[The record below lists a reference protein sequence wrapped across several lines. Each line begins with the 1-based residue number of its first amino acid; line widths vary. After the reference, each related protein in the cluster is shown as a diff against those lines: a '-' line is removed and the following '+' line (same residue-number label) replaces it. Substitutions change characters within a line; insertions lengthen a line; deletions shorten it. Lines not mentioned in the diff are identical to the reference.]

1 MKNLNATKKILKWP
15 IKAINNDLNYF
26 RELFLHLLTKDK
38 GSKKPLIRYREEGF
52 ISPNYDRPV
61 CFFCS
66 YDRESIIRENV
77 YYYLNELTLAGFD
90 IVFISS
96 SDTVSDVDLKKLSK
110 NCIRIISRENKGYD
124 FYSWKT
130 GLQEYPQYNAHRAL
144 LLANDS
150 VIGPLFNIRDIIA
163 RLENHDADIVGMTN
177 CFHFYPHLQSYFL
190 YCKKP
195 VVVSE
200 EFIGFFNR
208 VEALGL
214 KKTIIRRYEVG
225 FSRLLGR
232 RFNLSALYPLEC
244 VLDRTRYVERPK
256 RWIEPTFHLWKPL
269 ITEFKFPFF
278 KKNLVTRMSVS
289 FEEISATLVE
299 SSSTYD
305 IGILAD
311 WIVSPSPGRNIH
323 F

>member
-1 MKNLNATKKILKWP
+1 VIKDLNANKKIMKWP
-15 IKAINNDLNYF
+15 IKAVNNDLKYF
-26 RELFLHLLTKDK
+26 RELLLHVLTN
-38 GSKKPLIRYREEGF
+38 GIESKKPLVRFLEEGF

-77 YYYLNELTLAGFD
+77 YYYLNELALAGFD
-90 IVFISS
+90 IVFVSS
-96 SDTVSDVDLKKLSK
+96 SDTVSDVDLDKLSK
-110 NCIRIISRENKGYD
+110 CCIRIISRENKGYD

-130 GLQEYPQYNAHRAL
+130 GLQEYPQHNAHKAL

-150 VIGPLFNIRDIIA
+150 VIGPLFNIKDIIA
-163 RLENHDADIVGMTN
+163 RLENHAADIVGMTN
-177 CFHFYPHLQSYFL
+177 CFHFHPHLQSYFL

-208 VEALGL
+208 VEALGF

-232 RFNLSALYPLEC
+232 KFNLSALYPLES

-269 ITEFKFPFF
+269 VTELKFPFL
-278 KKNLVTRMSVS
+278 KKSLLTRMGVS
-289 FEEISATLVE
+289 IEQISATLAE
-299 SSSTYD
+299 NSSAYD

-311 WIVSPSPGRNIH
+311 WNLSS
-323 F
+323 